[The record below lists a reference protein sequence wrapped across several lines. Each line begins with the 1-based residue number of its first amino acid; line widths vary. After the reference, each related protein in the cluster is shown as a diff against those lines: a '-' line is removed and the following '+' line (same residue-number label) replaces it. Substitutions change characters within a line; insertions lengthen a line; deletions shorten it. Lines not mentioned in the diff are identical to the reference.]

1 MKSLNLSIFD
11 LERVTLAAGTAEDG
25 GAIEG

>member
-1 MKSLNLSIFD
+1 MKSFNFSIFD
-11 LERVTLAAGTAEDG
+11 LERVTLAARTAEDG